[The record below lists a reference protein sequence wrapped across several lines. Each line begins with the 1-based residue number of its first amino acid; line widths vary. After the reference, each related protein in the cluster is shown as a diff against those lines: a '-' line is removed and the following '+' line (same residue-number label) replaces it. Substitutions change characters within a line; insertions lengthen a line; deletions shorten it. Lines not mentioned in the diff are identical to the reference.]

1 LASKPVI
8 KVIAPPKTQRTP
20 YSYHLVL
27 ARAEKSKE
35 TLIGSYRNTNA
46 QPPTAQINHTAS
58 AEMAAGAACHLYFI
72 ISHIVAHEYKNS
84 ATAPTIIERA
94 SIAA

>member
-1 LASKPVI
+1 
-8 KVIAPPKTQRTP
+8 
-20 YSYHLVL
+20 
-27 ARAEKSKE
+27 
-35 TLIGSYRNTNA
+35 
-46 QPPTAQINHTAS
+46 
-58 AEMAAGAACHLYFI
+58 MAAGAACHLYFI